1 MGIIQRFKNAF
12 NIFRGRSPT
21 RGFWGW
27 GDSMRPDRVR
37 LTTYGIRSMVNTAYT
52 QISVDC
58 SSIDIKHVRL
68 NEKGKY
74 KETINDDLNYALTKS
89 ANIDQTGRELIRDAV
104 LKMLD
109 YGCVAIVPIETDDD
123 PWDTDSYKIYTL
135 RTGKIVQWYPKHV
148 LVELYNELR
157 GKKQEFL
164 VEKRTTAIIENP
176 FYPIMNEPSS
186 TAQQLMS
193 VLNKLEEA
201 NDNQVSKINLLIHFP
216 YSVKDTLKKLH
227 AERRR
232 KDIEHQLIDN
242 RYGVAY
248 LDSNEKVTQ
257 LNRPIEN
264 NLWEQAISLKDQLM
278 NELGLTKAIFD
289 GTADE
294 QTMLNY
300 QNRTLEPILSAITE
314 NMERKW
320 ISLTAQTQGQ
330 AIRYFKNPFKLVPV
344 GQIAEIA
351 DKFTRNEIM
360 TSNEM
365 RAVIGLEPVDDPK
378 ANELRNANLNHPDE
392 EGTTSTILDEVV
404 EHHGIKG
411 QHWGIRN
418 GPPYPLDDK
427 SSRSKNLLSK
437 YDRYELTD
445 QVLDKYK
452 NQYSNLKHLKI
463 DKNTKGKIYID
474 SGKVVGII
482 NTEKKTDGSIW
493 IQGLELFGDY
503 KGKGLSRGMLEVATK
518 ELKATNLSVRK
529 TNYVAKK
536 IYDEYGFDVYDS
548 DDYMYYMKK
557 K

>member
-1 MGIIQRFKNAF
+1 MGIIQRFKNAWSLF
-12 NIFRGRSPT
+12 SSRSPT
-21 RGFWGW
+21 RRFWGF

-68 NEKGKY
+68 NEKGNY
-74 KETINDDLNYALTKS
+74 KETINDDLNYALTKN

-109 YGCVAIVPIETDDD
+109 YGCVAIVPTDADLD
-123 PWDTDSYKIYTL
+123 PSDTDSYKIYTL
-135 RTGKIVQWYPKHV
+135 RAGKIVQWYPKHV
-148 LVELYNELR
+148 LVELYNELT
-157 GKKQEFL
+157 GEKQEFF
-164 VEKRTTAIIENP
+164 VEKRTTVIIENP

-193 VLNKLEEA
+193 VLNKLEES
-201 NDNQVSKINLLIHFP
+201 NEHQVSKINLLIHFP
-216 YSVKDTLKKLH
+216 YSVKDTLKRLQ

-232 KDIEHQLIDN
+232 KDIESQLIDN

-257 LNRPIEN
+257 LNRSIEN

-300 QNRTLEPILSAITE
+300 QNRTLEPILTAIVE

-320 ISLTAQTQGQ
+320 ITLTAQTQGQ

-344 GQIAEIA
+344 AQIAEIA

-365 RAVIGLEPVDDPK
+365 RSVIGLEPVDDPK

-392 EGTTSTILDEVV
+392 EGKTSTVVDEVV

-411 QHWGIRN
+411 
-418 GPPYPLDDK
+418 DADK
-427 SSRSKNLLSK
+427 KNNL
-437 YDRYELTD
+437 
-445 QVLDKYK
+445 VL
-452 NQYSNLKHLKI
+452 
-463 DKNTKGKIYID
+463 
-474 SGKVVGII
+474 
-482 NTEKKTDGSIW
+482 
-493 IQGLELFGDY
+493 
-503 KGKGLSRGMLEVATK
+503 
-518 ELKATNLSVRK
+518 
-529 TNYVAKK
+529 
-536 IYDEYGFDVYDS
+536 
-548 DDYMYYMKK
+548 
-557 K
+557 

>member
-21 RGFWGW
+21 RGFWGF
-27 GDSMRPDRVR
+27 GDSTRPDRVR

-135 RTGKIVQWYPKHV
+135 RAGKIIQWYPKHV

-157 GKKQEFL
+157 GEKQEIL
-164 VEKRTTAIIENP
+164 VEKRTTAIVENP

-201 NDNQVSKINLLIHFP
+201 NENQVSKINLLIHFP
-216 YSVKDTLKKLH
+216 YSVKDTLKRLQ

-232 KDIEHQLIDN
+232 KDIEQQLIDN

-264 NLWEQAISLKDQLM
+264 NLWEQAITLKDQLM

-365 RAVIGLEPVDDPK
+365 RGVIGLEPIDDPK

-392 EGTTSTILDEVV
+392 EGTTSTVVDEVV
-404 EHHGIKG
+404 K
-411 QHWGIRN
+411 
-418 GPPYPLDDK
+418 
-427 SSRSKNLLSK
+427 
-437 YDRYELTD
+437 
-445 QVLDKYK
+445 
-452 NQYSNLKHLKI
+452 
-463 DKNTKGKIYID
+463 
-474 SGKVVGII
+474 
-482 NTEKKTDGSIW
+482 EK
-493 IQGLELFGDY
+493 
-503 KGKGLSRGMLEVATK
+503 
-518 ELKATNLSVRK
+518 
-529 TNYVAKK
+529 
-536 IYDEYGFDVYDS
+536 
-548 DDYMYYMKK
+548 
-557 K
+557 